1 MTTRTS
7 VLARLV
13 LAAGLISTT
22 LAAQN
27 APSPGQQA
35 PPAGAPAQQKAPA
48 GQGSAQE
55 GVQLPQGA
63 SQPTFRLAIDL
74 VTTDVIVRD
83 GNGQFAADLN
93 KEDFEILED
102 GVKQEVASLV
112 LVHGGRV
119 LNQLLPPPPPPQEG
133 IILPPPRPTNDAAGR
148 IFLFVVDDLHMN
160 FRDTSR
166 IRQLFKKMAKEL
178 VHDGDMFGVVSSG
191 TSSIAIDLTYDQKR
205 LDEAANKIMGSALK
219 PSEIIEAG
227 GRGPDGLSEL
237 KYRAHTAFST
247 MYDIVGNLERVH
259 NRRKAVI
266 LISNGYDLNPFE
278 GARYG
283 DPNIIGQ
290 KYESPG
296 QILGTESSS
305 ATDYDPFSRQSAQF
319 SDADLIRE
327 ISELTKAANRANA
340 TIYTIDP
347 RGLVAG
353 SDLDEQVDPTEWN
366 NYVRKSQ
373 DSLRVLADLTGGF
386 AAINSNDYTKALKRI
401 DAETSD
407 YYVLGYYS
415 TNPDPTKRRRKLE
428 VKTTRPNMEVWSR
441 QSYSLKLP
449 PAPKKP
455 NKDSK

>member
-1 MTTRTS
+1 MSIRIPF
-7 VLARLV
+7 LARIV
-13 LAAGLISTT
+13 LAAGLLTTT

-27 APSPGQQA
+27 APPAGQQP
-35 PPAGAPAQQKAPA
+35 PPAGPPPAQGAP
-48 GQGSAQE
+48 QE
-55 GVQLPQGA
+55 GVQLPKQQN
-63 SQPTFRLAIDL
+63 QPTFRMAIDL

-83 GNGQFAADLN
+83 GNGQFVADLN
-93 KEDFEILED
+93 KDDFQILED
-102 GVKQEVASLV
+102 DVKQDVASLV

-119 LNQLLPPPPPPQEG
+119 LNQLLPPPPPQQEG
-133 IILPPPRPTNDAAGR
+133 IILPAARPTNDAAGR
-148 IFLFVVDDLHMN
+148 IFLFVIDDLHLN

-166 IRQLFKKMAKEL
+166 VRQLFKKMAKEL

-205 LDEAANKIMGSALK
+205 LEEAANKISGSALK

-237 KYRAHTAFST
+237 KYRSHTAFST
-247 MYDIVGNLERVH
+247 TYDVIGNLEKIH

-266 LISNGYDLNPFE
+266 LLSNGYDLNPFE

-283 DPNIIGQ
+283 DPNVIGQ
-290 KYESPG
+290 KYQSPG
-296 QILGTESSS
+296 QMLGNESSS
-305 ATDYDPFSRQSAQF
+305 NSDYDPFSRQSAEF

-353 SDLDEQVDPTEWN
+353 ADLDEEVDPNEWN
-366 NYVRKSQ
+366 TYVRKQQ
-373 DSLRVLADLTGGF
+373 DSLRTLADLTGGF
-386 AAINSNDYTKALKRI
+386 AAINSNDLTKALKRI

-428 VKTTRPNMEVWSR
+428 VKTSRSNLEVWSR

-455 NKDSK
+455 KDSK

>member
-1 MTTRTS
+1 MTIRIPF
-7 VLARLV
+7 LARLV
-13 LAAGLISTT
+13 LAAGLFTTT

-27 APSPGQQA
+27 APPAGGQQPPAPGAPA
-35 PPAGAPAQQKAPA
+35 PPAGT
-48 GQGSAQE
+48 QE
-55 GVQLPQGA
+55 GVQLPQHQ
-63 SQPTFRLAIDL
+63 SQPTFRMAIDL

-83 GNGQFAADLN
+83 GSGQFVADLN
-93 KEDFEILED
+93 KDDFQIFEDD
-102 GVKQEVASLV
+102 VKQDVASLV

-133 IILPPPRPTNDAAGR
+133 IILPPSRPTNDAAGR
-148 IFLFVVDDLHMN
+148 IFLFVIDDLHLN

-166 IRQLFKKMAKEL
+166 VRLLFKKMAKEL
-178 VHDGDMFGVVSSG
+178 VHDGDMFGIVSSG

-205 LDEAANKIMGSALK
+205 LEEAANKISGSALK

-247 MYDIVGNLERVH
+247 LYDIVGNLEKVH
-259 NRRKAVI
+259 NRRKAIV
-266 LISNGYDLNPFE
+266 LLSNGYDLNPFE

-290 KYESPG
+290 KYQSPG
-296 QILGTESSS
+296 QMAGMESSS

-319 SDADLIRE
+319 SDADLIRDM
-327 ISELTKAANRANA
+327 SELTKAANRANA

-353 SDLDEQVDPTEWN
+353 ADLDEEVDPTEWN

-373 DSLRVLADLTGGF
+373 ESLRTLADLTGGF
-386 AAINSNDYTKALKRI
+386 AAINSNDLTKALKRI

-428 VKTTRPNMEVWSR
+428 VKTSRNNLEVWSR

-455 NKDSK
+455 KDSK